1 MSNVSRLICAL
12 LAVMIANTL
21 LDSAAQSQMYQA
33 APRGPLARLIRTPDE
48 TGTLPPYALAD
59 QTGAIQRYVEPVP
72 GIDLEAYVNQVVSVR
87 HDTGQTL
94 LASQLDLT
102 SQSLM
107 PLIGESGPEA
117 AVQTPY
123 DRSVRQAQHV
133 DRDDSTVELIEEGV
147 PMPNGAVPVQG
158 SMPMGV
164 MPQGAVYPD
173 GAFPMYS
180 GEMQPGMPMPG
191 MTMPGMTMPGMYG
204 DPMYCD
210 PMTCG
215 PQMAPYPG
223 QYIGPESA
231 GFVQPYCPPQ
241 QQKHERSHIYADV
254 DLMFLRAHLMEEG
267 FGKLSEKYEFTP
279 RFIFGFTDVGGL
291 NGRIR
296 YWTYGREN
304 DVLSDGNVRLEFD
317 VWDIEGT
324 HHFTGRR
331 SVVALAAGVRF
342 AQINLSD
349 QDDDEAGTDLLGL
362 TMAADGFTPCIT
374 SSHGT
379 VGFVYGG
386 RLSLLGGDWG
396 GDDDHDFIDER
407 HRDDNVVVHELYAG
421 IECSRCYRNCNV
433 HARLAWE
440 MQNWHSDVISDST
453 NIDTVALLGP
463 GLQIGAEF

>member
-1 MSNVSRLICAL
+1 
-12 LAVMIANTL
+12 
-21 LDSAAQSQMYQA
+21 MYQG
-33 APRGPLARLIRTPDE
+33 APRGPLARLVRTPDE
-48 TGTLPPYALAD
+48 SGTLPPYALAD

-72 GIDLEAYVNQVVSVR
+72 GIDLDAYLNQIVTVR

-94 LASQLDLT
+94 LASQLELP
-102 SQSLM
+102 SQPQTLM
-107 PLIGESGPEA
+107 PLIGELGNEA
-117 AVQTPY
+117 AQIPY
-123 DRSVRQAQHV
+123 DRTVRQAQHV
-133 DRDDSTVELIEEGV
+133 DSDDSTVELIEDGQ
-147 PMPNGAVPVQG
+147 PMPDGAVTVQG
-158 SMPMGV
+158 SMPGGMMPSGV
-164 MPQGAVYPD
+164 VYPD
-173 GAFPMYS
+173 GGYPMYS
-180 GEMQPGMPMPG
+180 GQMQPGMAMPG
-191 MTMPGMTMPGMYG
+191 MQMPGMYV

-215 PQMAPYPG
+215 PQAMGPYQG
-223 QYIGPESA
+223 QFIGPEYA
-231 GFVQPYCPPQ
+231 GAGYVQPYNAPQ
-241 QQKHERSHIYADV
+241 QERERSHVYADV

-267 FGKLSEKYEFTP
+267 FGKLSEKYEFSP
-279 RFIFGFTDVGGL
+279 RFIFGFTDVVGL

-304 DVLSDGNVRLEFD
+304 RVLNDGNVRLEFD

-324 HHFTGRR
+324 HHFAGRR

-362 TMAADGFTPCIT
+362 TMAADGFTPCFT
-374 SSHGT
+374 SSAGS

-396 GDDDHDFIDER
+396 HDDNHDFVTDR

-421 IECSRCYRNCNV
+421 IECSRCYRSCNV

-453 NIDTVALLGP
+453 NIDTIALLGP

>member
-1 MSNVSRLICAL
+1 
-12 LAVMIANTL
+12 
-21 LDSAAQSQMYQA
+21 MYQA
-33 APRGPLARLIRTPDE
+33 APRGPLARLVRTPDE

-72 GIDLEAYVNQVVSVR
+72 GIDLDAHVNKIVAVR
-87 HDTGQTL
+87 HDTGQIL
-94 LASQLDLT
+94 LASQLELP
-102 SQSLM
+102 SQSQPLM
-107 PLIGESGPEA
+107 PLIGEPGTEA
-117 AVQTPY
+117 VRIPY
-123 DRSVRQAQHV
+123 DRTVRQAQHV
-133 DRDDSTVELIEEGV
+133 DSDDTTVELIEDGD
-147 PMPNGAVPVQG
+147 PMPDGAVPVQG
-158 SMPMGV
+158 AVPMGA
-164 MPQGAVYPD
+164 MPQGVVYPD
-173 GAFPMYS
+173 GSYPMY
-180 GEMQPGMPMPG
+180 GEMQPGVPMQGMPMPG
-191 MTMPGMTMPGMYG
+191 MAMPGMHG

-223 QYIGPESA
+223 QFIGPESA
-231 GFVQPYCPPQ
+231 AFVQPYCPPQ
-241 QQKHERSHIYADV
+241 QQKQERPHIYADV

-267 FGKLSEKYEFTP
+267 FGKLSEKYEFSP

-291 NGRIR
+291 SGRIR

-304 DVLSDGNVRLEFD
+304 NVLNDGNVRLEFD

-324 HHFTGRR
+324 HHFIGRR
-331 SVVALAAGVRF
+331 SIVALAAGVRF

-362 TMAADGFTPCIT
+362 TMAADGFTPCFT
-374 SSHGT
+374 SSAGS

-396 GDDDHDFIDER
+396 HDVNHDFITDR

-421 IECSRCYRNCNV
+421 IECSRCYRSCNV

-453 NIDTVALLGP
+453 NIDTLALVGP